1 MTDDYYDKPS
11 KSARKRAAHELE
23 ELGVQLSRLSNQ
35 QLDELNL
42 PERLR
47 EAVEAAR
54 LIPSHGAL
62 RRQHQ
67 YIGKIMRDIDA
78 EPIRAALSEMQSHH
92 RQQADNLHEI
102 EHWRDALLSD
112 PAVAMPKLAAAFPQ
126 VDMGALRQL
135 VNNARQSADGP
146 QSSKAAT
153 RLLFRFLRDNLINRN
168 VDAATE

>member
-1 MTDDYYDKPS
+1 MTHAYDKPS

-78 EPIRAALSEMQSHH
+78 EPIRAAISALQSHH
-92 RQQADNLHEI
+92 QQHADNLHEI
-102 EHWRDALLSD
+102 EHWRDRLLSE
-112 PAVAMPKLAAAFPQ
+112 PALAMQKLADAFPQ

-135 VNNARQSADGP
+135 VNNACQSAAGP
-146 QSSKAAT
+146 QDSKAAT
-153 RLLFRFLRDNLINRN
+153 RLLFRFLRDNLASRN
-168 VDAATE
+168 ADEAAE